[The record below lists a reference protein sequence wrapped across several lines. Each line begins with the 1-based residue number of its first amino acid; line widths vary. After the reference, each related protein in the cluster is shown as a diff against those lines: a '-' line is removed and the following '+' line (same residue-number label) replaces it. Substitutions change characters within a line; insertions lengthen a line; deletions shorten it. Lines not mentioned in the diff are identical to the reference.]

1 MQHYGLTLA
10 PSALFTYIKR
20 TVLVMLG
27 KLSID
32 DSFQANI
39 PGLWQAIWASMIF
52 TFLVSVYPGIQNGL
66 TLLFANMMMQMVA
79 VLVMVFLFIAALR
92 ALQLEARMFAY
103 IVPFLWIENVQH
115 LFAGVIQNF
124 VIVSE
129 NPKLLML
136 ITPIIVWT
144 IYWLWR
150 LGKVQLQRGGWVAT
164 GFLALSFVIDL
175 LLFIIVQIRM
185 HMPVG

>member
-10 PSALFTYIKR
+10 PGVLFTYIKR

-32 DSFQANI
+32 DAFQANI

-79 VLVMVFLFIAALR
+79 VLVMVFLFMAALR

-115 LFAGVIQNF
+115 LFAGIIQKFRDRVCKPEIADADHANHR
-124 VIVSE
+124 VD
-129 NPKLLML
+129 NLLAVAAWQGAVAAWWMGCNRLSRTL
-136 ITPIIVWT
+136 I
-144 IYWLWR
+144 R
-150 LGKVQLQRGGWVAT
+150 
-164 GFLALSFVIDL
+164 
-175 LLFIIVQIRM
+175 
-185 HMPVG
+185 H